1 MQGAKKFSQRSS
13 WDEIWIYRG
22 AHLFVLRL
30 FVYLGLIAI
39 AVAVV
44 MFFFTRDVRYL
55 RFAWQLFKFSLILLL
70 VFAVLLTMG
79 RLILYR
85 A

>member
-1 MQGAKKFSQRSS
+1 
-13 WDEIWIYRG
+13 
-22 AHLFVLRL
+22 LFVLRL

-44 MFFFTRDVRYL
+44 LFLFTRDVRYL
-55 RFAWQLFKFSLILLL
+55 RFAGQTLKFFLVFLL
-70 VFAVLLTMG
+70 VFAVLLMMG